1 MMMLSSPEPLSEF
14 ASNLSRACRLAQ
26 TNQRDGL
33 YSAHPVSRSSAGMGN
48 RHDLNVRR
56 RELPVDHDKR
66 ELPEQKPARGMRTG
80 CPSLRSLQ
88 DVRQCP
94 VHFSVKLASGIR
106 ALLQIPVKRR
116 VIFGSGFLV
125 KLHFSV
131 KLASGIRALL
141 QIPVKRRVIFGSGFL
156 VKLHRVSGH
165 GAASPN
171 CAFVLPPRERPSLC
185 PSPVLRRA
193 FQSPLPKLVERPRRP
208 CPRGWKSANPPAL
221 PVPPP
226 RATTPVLATCK
237 LPLSFASWLSR

>member
-1 MMMLSSPEPLSEF
+1 MEHSTASLGCHMMMLSSPEPLSEF

-125 KLHFSV
+125 KLH
-131 KLASGIRALL
+131 
-141 QIPVKRRVIFGSGFL
+141 
-156 VKLHRVSGH
+156 RVSGH
-165 GAASPN
+165 GATSPN
-171 CAFVLPPRERPSLC
+171 CAFVLPPRERSSLR